1 VDGPHIWEADP
12 AVREQHYQGALTYL
26 HVAEVLG
33 AKTIRIDAGGLY
45 SPATQER
52 VAVEAGA
59 GEVSEDRVRLLEF
72 QIGH

>member
-1 VDGPHIWEADP
+1 MAHAAQVGQAWCGCW
-12 AVREQHYQGALTYL
+12 QSALNI
-26 HVAEVLG
+26 VAEVLG

-59 GEVSEDRVRLLEF
+59 GGVSEDRARLLEF
-72 QIGH
+72 